1 MARLSS
7 LAWRS
12 LWARPLRTF
21 LTIVGVALG
30 VAVLFAS
37 LTTGATMDSALEH
50 AAADDMGR
58 ADLRIEALEETGLT
72 DATLAIVQGAFGLDV
87 AAPAV
92 ERETYIAASPTLSA
106 SNPLPAPVTVMGVDP
121 VAEQRVHQV
130 PLHAGRWLAAAD
142 GKAAVIS
149 QTLADAQGLR
159 LGNTITLSGTAAAGP
174 TAFEI
179 VGIAS
184 GNGPLLE
191 GSGRL
196 VYVPLA
202 EARTLLGISGITRVD
217 LLAKAGTS
225 ADELTGQLE
234 VMIQT
239 QPYLLLTEADLAGS
253 LRSQTSDFRGALL
266 LVAAVVLF
274 AGAFLIFNTLSMSV
288 AENTHEVGL
297 LRAAGTTRGQVMN
310 LILIQ
315 AFVIGLLGSVIGV
328 VAGFGLATLT
338 IAFTP
343 STGPIDISGPAI
355 SVSALIEALVVGI
368 GLTIAAATEPAWRA
382 GRIAPVEAMR
392 RGTGAG
398 RAARLRWLV
407 VVFVVLAAAALS
419 IWPSG
424 GRAVS
429 TNAVAAIAGS
439 SPLSPLAVYGVLL
452 LAVLAIRGALRP
464 LIAILSIPFRIFRNE
479 ERLAR
484 SSLARDPSRTA
495 LTAGALVVGV
505 AMVVALGT
513 AAQNMRSVGD
523 QWLSETIPGSE
534 LLTSIRPI
542 AVDDPVRESLAET
555 PGVKSVSPIGVFGL
569 PYQGVRQSAAAV
581 VGADYLADGR
591 LIFESGVAATAF
603 EALDA
608 GGAVIVPRSLATAW
622 NLHVGDTMA
631 FGTGSTPTQLKVA
644 GIAAHTIPTGS
655 QEAVLVGWSD
665 AVDHF
670 GVTGADFYAVRYAD
684 GQEATA
690 RATLD
695 ATAVSYALQPAPLS
709 TAQGSVGDAVDRI
722 LGLLDALA
730 LVAVVIA
737 GLGMVNTYSMSVLER
752 VREIAVLRATGMTS
766 RQVWGMV
773 VLEAGILGL
782 FGAILGA
789 VAGMLTGWLLVNLAS
804 TGFGLILDP
813 PWATIVLAGLFG
825 VIVSVAAAV
834 YPAGFAS
841 RLSIVRAL
849 RYE

>member
-1 MARLSS
+1 MPRLSS

-37 LTTGATMDSALEH
+37 LTTGATMDSALDR
-50 AAADDMGR
+50 AAAADMGR

-72 DATLAIVQGAFGLDV
+72 DATVAIVQGAFGLDV
-87 AAPAV
+87 AAPALQ
-92 ERETYIAASPTLSA
+92 RETYIAAGPTVDA

-121 VAEQRVHQV
+121 VAELRVHPI
-130 PLHAGRWLAAAD
+130 PLYAGRWLAAAD
-142 GKAAVIS
+142 ARTAVIS

-174 TAFEI
+174 TPFEI
-179 VGIAS
+179 VGIAA
-184 GNGPLLE
+184 GDGPLLE

-196 VYVPLA
+196 VYVTLA
-202 EARTLLGISGITRVD
+202 EARTLLGTSGVTRVD
-217 LLAKAGTS
+217 VLAKAGTS

-288 AENTHEVGL
+288 AERTHEVGL

-315 AFVIGLLGSVIGV
+315 AFVIGLLGSMIGV
-328 VAGFGLATLT
+328 VAGFGLGTLM
-338 IAFTP
+338 IAFTQ
-343 STGPIDISGPAI
+343 STGPIELTGPAI
-355 SVSALIEALVVGI
+355 SVGGFVEALLVGL
-368 GLTIAAATEPAWRA
+368 GLTIAAAMEPAWRA

-392 RGTGAG
+392 RGSGAAK
-398 RAARLRWLV
+398 AARLRWLV
-407 VVFVVLAAAALS
+407 AVFIVLAVAALS

-424 GRAVS
+424 GRTIS
-429 TNAVAAIAGS
+429 TNAVGAIAGS
-439 SPLSPLAVYGVLL
+439 SPLSPLAVYGLL
-452 LAVLAIRGALRP
+452 LIAVLMIRGALRP
-464 LIAILSIPFRIFRNE
+464 VIAIISLPFRVFRNE

-513 AAQNMRSVGD
+513 AAQDMRAVGN
-523 QWLSETIPGSE
+523 QWLTETIPGTE
-534 LLTSIRPI
+534 LLTSIRPM
-542 AVDDPVRESLAET
+542 AVNDPVRESLAET
-555 PGVKSVSPIGVFGL
+555 PGVKSVSPIGIFGL
-569 PYQGVRQSAAAV
+569 PYEGVRQEAAAI
-581 VGADYLADGR
+581 VGADYLTDGR
-591 LIFESGVAATAF
+591 LVFESGSAATALA
-603 EALDA
+603 ALDA

-622 NLHVGDTMA
+622 NLRVGDTMA
-631 FGTGSTPTQLKVA
+631 FGTGSTPTKLKVA

-665 AVDHF
+665 AVGHF
-670 GVTGADFYAVRYAD
+670 GVNGADFYVVRYAE
-684 GQEATA
+684 GQEKTA

-695 ATAVSYALQPAPLS
+695 ATAISYALQPAPLS
-709 TAQGSVGDAVDRI
+709 TVQGSVGDALDRI

-766 RQVWGMV
+766 GQVWGMV
-773 VLEAGILGL
+773 VLEAAILGL

-789 VAGMLTGWLLVNLAS
+789 VAGTLTGWLLVNLSS
-804 TGFGLILDP
+804 TGFGPILDP
-813 PWATIVLAGLFG
+813 PWLTIVLAGLFG
-825 VIVSVAAAV
+825 VVVSIAAAI
-834 YPAGFAS
+834 YPARFAG